1 MRAQTMKIKG
11 LLGYFV
17 PLFILFLLVLT
28 VQFSV
33 PPETLSVKACKR
45 YASCVAM
52 SASVPNFLNFR

>member
-1 MRAQTMKIKG
+1 MKIKG

-17 PLFILFLLVLT
+17 PLFILFSIVLT

-33 PPETLSVKACKR
+33 PPETPIFKACKR

-52 SASVPNFLNFR
+52 SASAPNFLNFR